1 MYIDFFFN
9 YAFILEMVTK
19 MIALGLVMDEG
30 TYLRDTWNE
39 LDFFIVSSSIIDMAL
54 AGVDVPVIKIM
65 RMLRVMRPLRFIKG
79 NPSLKMVV
87 VALLDSFTHI
97 LNVLVV
103 IMVVFL
109 IFAILAVNF
118 WGGKFFYCS
127 IDMYRLITE
136 EACLFELGQWKRF
149 DHNFDDVKEAMITLY
164 VISSL
169 EGWPDIMF

>member
-1 MYIDFFFN
+1 
-9 YAFILEMVTK
+9 
-19 MIALGLVMDEG
+19 
-30 TYLRDTWNE
+30 
-39 LDFFIVSSSIIDMAL
+39 MAL
-54 AGVDVPVIKIM
+54 AGEDVPVIKIM

-79 NPSLKMVV
+79 NPDLKMVV

-97 LNVLVV
+97 INVLVV